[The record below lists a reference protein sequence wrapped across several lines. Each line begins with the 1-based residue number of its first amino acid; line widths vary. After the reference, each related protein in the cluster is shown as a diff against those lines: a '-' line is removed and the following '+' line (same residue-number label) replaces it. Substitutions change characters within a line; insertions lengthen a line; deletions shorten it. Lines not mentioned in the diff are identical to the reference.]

1 MSLRYLLFVGV
12 ILLSGCRGR
21 SASSERMHSP
31 EATAGDSY
39 TQYALGFRVQD
50 HGSYKLL
57 EVTDPWQQSQHVIF
71 SYVLA
76 PAGTPI
82 PDSLTTIPFIETP
95 VHRVIALSTTH
106 VAMIDQLGSAESIV
120 GLSGSKFIYTRA
132 IRERIET
139 GEVEDVGYGQGLD
152 FETIVRLSPDLVFLY
167 GVEGNVMTT
176 LEKLS
181 ELGIPAVFCG
191 EYLEPHP
198 LGKAEWIR
206 FFSLFYEKE
215 EQASSFFKDIDLAYN
230 ALTDLTSG
238 LSSRPRVL
246 SGLPW
251 KDTWY
256 MAGGESFAAK
266 LMEDAGG
273 DYLWKDN
280 PSTQAVP
287 LDLESVYLRAVDA
300 DIWINPGAAGS
311 LQDIIELDDRFG
323 DLNVHKSGKVYNNDA
338 RINAAGGNDY
348 WESATVRPDLVLA
361 DLIEVFHP
369 GLLTDHCFV
378 YYRQLK

>member
-1 MSLRYLLFVGV
+1 MRIRQLLIIGAV
-12 ILLSGCRGR
+12 LLYGCTGR
-21 SASSERMHSP
+21 SASSEMKDSP

-39 TQYALGFRVQD
+39 THYAVGFRVQEY
-50 HGSYKLL
+50 GSFRLL
-57 EVTDPWQQSQHVIF
+57 EVIDPWQQSQHVIF

-76 PAGTPI
+76 PEGTPV
-82 PDSLTTIPFIETP
+82 PDSLTSIPFIKTP
-95 VHRVIALSTTH
+95 VQRVIVLSTTH

-120 GLSGSKFIYTRA
+120 GLSGSKYIYTRA
-132 IRERIET
+132 IRERIEA
-139 GEVEDVGYGQGLD
+139 GEVQDIGYGQGLD
-152 FETIVRLSPDLVFLY
+152 YETMVGLSPDLVFLY

-176 LEKLS
+176 LEKLT

-191 EYLEPHP
+191 EYLEPNP

-215 EQASSFFKDIDLAYN
+215 DRAASFFKEIDSAYN
-230 ALTDLTSG
+230 ALAHLTSE
-238 LSSRPRVL
+238 LSFRPRVL

-280 PSTQAVP
+280 SSTQAVP
-287 LDLESVYLRAVDA
+287 LDLESVYLRAVNA
-300 DIWINPGAAGS
+300 DIWINPGAASS
-311 LQDIIELDDRFG
+311 LEDIIELDERFG
-323 DLNVHKSGKVYNNDA
+323 NLSVQKNGQVYNNDA
-338 RINAAGGNDY
+338 RSNAAGGNDY

-369 GLLTDHCFV
+369 GLLTDHRFV

>member
-1 MSLRYLLFVGV
+1 
-12 ILLSGCRGR
+12 
-21 SASSERMHSP
+21 
-31 EATAGDSY
+31 
-39 TQYALGFRVQD
+39 
-50 HGSYKLL
+50 
-57 EVTDPWQQSQHVIF
+57 
-71 SYVLA
+71 
-76 PAGTPI
+76 
-82 PDSLTTIPFIETP
+82 
-95 VHRVIALSTTH
+95 
-106 VAMIDQLGSAESIV
+106 
-120 GLSGSKFIYTRA
+120 
-132 IRERIET
+132 
-139 GEVEDVGYGQGLD
+139 
-152 FETIVRLSPDLVFLY
+152 
-167 GVEGNVMTT
+167 MTT
-176 LEKLS
+176 LEKLGQ
-181 ELGIPAVFCG
+181 LGIPAVFCG

-215 EQASSFFKDIDLAYN
+215 DQAASFFEDIDSAYN
-230 ALTDLTSG
+230 TLAHLTSE

-300 DIWINPGAAGS
+300 DIWINPGAARS
-311 LQDIIELDDRFG
+311 LEDIMELDERFG
-323 DLNVHKSGKVYNNDA
+323 DLKVQKSAQVFNNDA
-338 RINAAGGNDY
+338 RSNAAGGNDY

-361 DLIEVFHP
+361 DLIGVFHP
-369 GLLTDHCFV
+369 GLLTDHRFV